1 MQSREPAGSEPVNRS
16 PADFAALVSRLAR
29 ARGPVVM
36 ARARLSM
43 PVRHSDQSRLRT
55 SRWICRAALGAAAV
69 GSALAIAA
77 CGDAPA
83 AGLPTS
89 VPAANTAQ
97 AAANAITV
105 SPLPGTSDASPST
118 QISFL
123 GGAGTTVSDVTVTG
137 SRSGRHRGRLEAYST
152 GTGESFLPSDR
163 FAAGETVK
171 VSARVTGGPASGKT
185 VNTTFTIAYQAPV
198 AQKQFPLK
206 AGNPADVQHYLSA
219 PGLTPSI
226 VRIATPAQPGAS
238 PGELFLAPYQ
248 GHGTA
253 GPMIADQAGNLIWFH
268 PLPTA
273 ETSTNFRPQ
282 TYDGQTVL
290 TWWQGRVL
298 QLGFGQG
305 EDEIYSTSYRP
316 LAVVIAGNGYRA
328 DLHEFLITAQGTA
341 WIDAFD
347 PVRLNL
353 SHIGGLADAYVNDSI
368 VQEIDVKTGLVMWEW
383 HAFGHIPL
391 AGSYSPVPHT
401 NNWDYVHINSI
412 DPGSADDL
420 LLSARNTWTIYDVAL
435 QSGAIEWRIGG
446 KQSSFTLGP
455 GVKFF
460 WQHDAM
466 WEPGGLISV
475 FDNGSA
481 PAEEKQSRG
490 LLLSPD
496 LASHSV
502 GLVKAFTNPSRTLL
516 ASSQGDLLDV
526 GDGNWLMGYGG
537 LPDFTEYNA
546 AGDVL
551 LDGSL
556 GLDVQDFR
564 TYLAAWSGQPQTL
577 PSVAAQSSG
586 KGSLTVEASWNGATD
601 VSAWRLLA
609 GGSSQS
615 LATVGTTSA
624 TGFQTT
630 ISAGKSGPYVEAVA
644 LGSGGQTL
652 ATSRVVKASS

>member
-1 MQSREPAGSEPVNRS
+1 VPGSREPAT
-16 PADFAALVSRLAR
+16 AF
-29 ARGPVVM
+29 VM

-43 PVRHSDQSRLRT
+43 PVRHSDHSRLST

-89 VPAANTAQ
+89 VPAADTAQ

-105 SPLPGTSDASPST
+105 SPFPGTSDASPSS

-123 GGAGTTVSDVTVTG
+123 GGPGTTVSDVTVTG
-137 SRSGRHRGRLEAYST
+137 SRSGQHGGRLEAYST
-152 GTGESFLPSDR
+152 GTGESFLPSHH

-171 VSARVTGGPASGKT
+171 VSAHVTGGSASGKT
-185 VNTTFTIAYQAPV
+185 VSTTFTIAYQAPI
-198 AQKQFPLK
+198 AQAQFPRK

-219 PGLTPSI
+219 PGLTPSV
-226 VRIATPAQPGAS
+226 VRITTPAQPGAS
-238 PGELFLAPYQ
+238 AGDLFLAPYQ
-248 GHGTA
+248 GRGTA
-253 GPMIADQAGNLIWFH
+253 GPLIADQAGKLIWFH
-268 PLPTA
+268 PLPA
-273 ETSTNFRPQ
+273 VDSATNFRPQ

-305 EDEIYSTSYRP
+305 EDEIYSSSYRP
-316 LAVVIAGNGYRA
+316 LAVVRAGNGYRA
-328 DLHEFLITAQGTA
+328 DLHEFLITPQGTA

-353 SHIGGLADAYVNDSI
+353 TRIGGLADAYVNDSI
-368 VQEIDVKTGLVMWEW
+368 VEEIDIKTGLVMWEW

-391 AGSYSPVPHT
+391 AASYSPVPHT

-412 DPGSADDL
+412 DPGSDDNL
-420 LLSARNTWTIYDVAL
+420 LLSSRNTWTLYNIDL
-435 QSGAIEWRIGG
+435 QSGAIEWELGG
-446 KQSSFTLGP
+446 KASSFTLGP

-475 FDNGSA
+475 FDNGSS
-481 PAEEKQSRG
+481 PPEEAQSRG
-490 LLLSPD
+490 LLISPD
-496 LASHSV
+496 LAGHSV
-502 GLVKAFTNPSRTLL
+502 SLVKAFTNPSRKLL
-516 ASSQGDLLDV
+516 ASSQGDLLDL

-564 TYLAAWSGQPQTL
+564 TYLAPWSAQPQTR
-577 PSVAAQSSG
+577 PSLAAQLAG
-586 KGSLTVEASWNGATD
+586 NGSVTVEASWNGATD

-609 GGSSQS
+609 GSSSQS
-615 LATVGTTSA
+615 LRTLATTSA

-630 ISAGKSGPYVEAVA
+630 ISAGKVGRHVEVVA
-644 LGSGGQTL
+644 LGAGGQTL
-652 ATSRVVKASS
+652 ATSRAIKARR